1 MVSDENYE
9 IKIFANFTQEHPYL
23 IFQGNKDNFDT
34 DSTTESEH
42 SSPSKRQKTEKG
54 K

>member
-1 MVSDENYE
+1 MVSAENYE
-9 IKIFANFTQEHPYL
+9 IKFLQIAQDLPYL
-23 IFQGNKDNFDT
+23 IFQGKDFDT